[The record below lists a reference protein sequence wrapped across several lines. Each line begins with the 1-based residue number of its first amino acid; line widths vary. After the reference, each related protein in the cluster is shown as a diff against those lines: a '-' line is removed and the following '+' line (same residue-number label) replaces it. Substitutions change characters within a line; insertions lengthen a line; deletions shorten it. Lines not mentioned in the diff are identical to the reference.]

1 MSASAGTCPVCGAAR
16 RFDGP
21 AGQCPACLLR
31 LAAGAPPPPTTT
43 DLPDSW
49 RPMDCDDF
57 VVEERLGEGP
67 RGVVYRA
74 EQPGIG
80 RPVALKCFTA
90 GEEGWQAQ
98 LAAAADR
105 LGAVEHPAL
114 APVFA
119 VGVNCG
125 RPYVMLPLAAGGN
138 LHRQLAGEPPPA
150 ELVARLG
157 AVLARAVAA
166 AHQAGLV
173 HGRLTP
179 ANVLFDA
186 AGFPALSDF
195 VCAGLPCAEG
205 AGNGADLEFLAPETG
220 TGTGA
225 TRAADIY
232 SLGALLRLV
241 LRHVRP
247 TAEDEE
253 LVSAL
258 QAVARHCLDPA
269 PAKRPASA
277 AEVAAALEFWLHPVP
292 VRPPPSARPGDTVAW
307 A

>member
-1 MSASAGTCPVCGAAR
+1 MSASAGPCPVCGTPR
-16 RFDGP
+16 RCDGP

-31 LAAGAPPPPTTT
+31 LAAGAPPLPSTT
-43 DLPDSW
+43 DLPGSW

-57 VVEERLGEGP
+57 VVGERIGEGP

-80 RPVALKCFTA
+80 RSVALKCFTA
-90 GEEGWQAQ
+90 GERWQAE

-105 LGAVEHPAL
+105 LGAVGHPAL

-119 VGVNCG
+119 VGLNCG

-138 LHRQLAGEPPPA
+138 LHRQLAEGPPH
-150 ELVARLG
+150 VALAVRLG
-157 AVLARAVAA
+157 AVLARAVEA
-166 AHQAGLV
+166 AHRAGLV

-186 AGFPALSDF
+186 AGFPVLSDF
-195 VCAGLPCAEG
+195 VCAGLPCAEA
-205 AGNGADLEFLAPETG
+205 AGNAAEREFLAPEQLAGHAVTP
-220 TGTGA
+220 A
-225 TRAADIY
+225 VDIY

-241 LRHVRP
+241 LRHIRP
-247 TAEDEE
+247 AAVDAER
-253 LVSAL
+253 VAAL
-258 QAVARHCLDPA
+258 QTVARHCLDPA
-269 PAKRPASA
+269 PAKRPASV
-277 AEVAAALEFWLHPVP
+277 AEVAAALEFWLQPVP
-292 VRPPPSARPGDTVAW
+292 FQPPPSAGPGDTVAW

>member
-1 MSASAGTCPVCGAAR
+1 MSASAGPCPVCGTPR
-16 RFDGP
+16 RFEGP

-31 LAAGAPPPPTTT
+31 LAAGAPPPPSTTGPA
-43 DLPDSW
+43 DAW

-57 VVEERLGEGP
+57 VVGERLGEGP

-74 EQPGIG
+74 MQPGIG
-80 RPVALKCFTA
+80 RPVALKFFPA
-90 GEEGWQAQ
+90 GGRWQAE

-119 VGVNCG
+119 VGRNCG
-125 RPYVMLPLAAGGN
+125 RPYVMTPLAAGGN
-138 LHRQLAGEPPPA
+138 LLRQLADGPPPA
-150 ELVARLG
+150 ALVVRLG

-166 AHQAGLV
+166 AHRAGLA

-186 AGFPALSDF
+186 AGFPTLSDF
-195 VCAGLPCAEG
+195 VCAGLPCAGE
-205 AGNGADLEFLAPETG
+205 AWNDTDLEFLAPERRAG
-220 TGTGA
+220 HA
-225 TRAADIY
+225 ASAAADIY

-241 LRHVRP
+241 LRRVH
-247 TAEDEE
+247 AAAADAE
-253 LVSAL
+253 LVAAL
-258 QAVARHCLDPA
+258 QAVARHCLESSPEN
-269 PAKRPASA
+269 RPAA
-277 AEVAAALEFWLHPVP
+277 ATEVAAALEFWLHPVP
-292 VRPPPSARPGDTVAW
+292 VNSPPPVRPGDTVAW